1 MTYDVYLF
9 VATGCG
15 ACSDYWPRFSEVA
28 IPYRRAGMRI
38 YVGDIATNTKAARL
52 AQELN
57 IEATPTTVFVSRDGE
72 QKRYI
77 GSITAK
83 QLERA
88 FDAAYKAW

>member
-15 ACSDYWPRFSEVA
+15 ACTDYWPRFSDVA
-28 IPYRRAGMRI
+28 IPYRRAGLRI
-38 YVGDIATNTKAARL
+38 YVGDIASNMKAARL
-52 AQELN
+52 AQEMN
-57 IEATPTTVFVSRDGE
+57 IEATPTTVFVDSSGQ

-77 GSITAK
+77 GAITTR

-88 FDAAYKAW
+88 FDAAYKAR